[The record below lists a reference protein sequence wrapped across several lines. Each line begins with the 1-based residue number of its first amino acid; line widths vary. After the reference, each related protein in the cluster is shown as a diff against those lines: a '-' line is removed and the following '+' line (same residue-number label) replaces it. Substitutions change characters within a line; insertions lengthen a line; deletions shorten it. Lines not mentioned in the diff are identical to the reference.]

1 MEKRYK
7 DIERLV
13 KEVGVEKPS
22 ADFLQQVMSSV
33 ETISV
38 KTTNIYQPLV
48 SKMGWVV
55 ICLFVIGIFIGL
67 LWSTDSSSMLEPLNL
82 LFPYFKSIKNPFS
95 SFTFHT
101 TTIYGIVF
109 AALLFMV
116 QITVLKRRIDKAFSS

>member
-67 LWSTDSSSMLEPLNL
+67 LWSTDGSSMLEPLNL